1 MSVRVC
7 LPLVVA
13 WALVGLA
20 ASQQDTEE
28 VVETSGSRDRRQVD
42 PLADALDQDMLAQTL
57 YDYRDKK
64 APSGFLGM
72 RGKKAPSGFLGMRG
86 KKDEEDSGVLDEE
99 LGSYSE
105 DFAKRAPS
113 GFLGMRGKKAPS
125 GFLGMRGR
133 RTPLGARGLPV
144 PRQLTYQDYQD
155 IDNLIET
162 LQNMVEP
169 GHKRAPSGFLGM
181 RGKRQ
186 SGIVTAHEE
195 PQHHDKRAPSG
206 FLGMRG

>member
-13 WALVGLA
+13 WVLAGLV
-20 ASQQDTEE
+20 ASQQQDTDE
-28 VVETSGSRDRRQVD
+28 VAPASIRDRRQVD
-42 PLADALDQDMLAQTL
+42 QALAEALDQDQLAQTL

-86 KKDEEDSGVLDEE
+86 KKDEEDSGVLDED
-99 LGSYSE
+99 LGMYSE

-133 RTPLGARGLPV
+133 RTPLGNRGLP
-144 PRQLTYQDYQD
+144 RQPTYQDYQD
-155 IDNLIET
+155 MDALIET
-162 LQNMVEP
+162 LQNLVET
-169 GHKRAPSGFLGM
+169 HKRAPSGFLGM

-186 SGIVTAHEE
+186 SVVTEHDE
-195 PQHHDKRAPSG
+195 PQPHDKRAPSG

>member
-1 MSVRVC
+1 MSVRAC
-7 LPLVVA
+7 LPFVVV
-13 WALVGLA
+13 WAVVGLA
-20 ASQQDTEE
+20 TSQQDTEE
-28 VVETSGSRDRRQVD
+28 AAASTSRDRRQVD
-42 PLADALDQDMLAQTL
+42 PLADALDQDQLAQTL

-86 KKDEEDSGVLDEE
+86 KKDEEDSGVLDQDF
-99 LGSYSE
+99 GTSYSE
-105 DFAKRAPS
+105 DFSKRAPS

-133 RTPLGARGLPV
+133 RTPVGNRGLP
-144 PRQLTYQDYQD
+144 RQPAYQDYPD
-155 IDNLIET
+155 IDALIET
-162 LQNMVEP
+162 LQNIAST
-169 GHKRAPSGFLGM
+169 HKRAPSGFLGM

-186 SGIVTAHEE
+186 SSVTAHEE
-195 PQHHDKRAPSG
+195 QPQPHDKRAPSG